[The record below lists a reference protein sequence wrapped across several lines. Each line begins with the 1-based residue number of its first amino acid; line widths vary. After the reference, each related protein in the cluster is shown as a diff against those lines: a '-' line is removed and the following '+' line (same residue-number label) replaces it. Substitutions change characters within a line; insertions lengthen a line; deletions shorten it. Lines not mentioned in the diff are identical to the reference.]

1 MMIPPSQVGIQRRID
16 ETLPVG
22 NDDPNH
28 IQFDAST
35 AKAYMETDGTIYPK
49 SHYEMELSGDAHRL
63 FTDRDIVFN
72 KPPNALGEMPD
83 YLRPKHDELVQLGLL
98 QEAMSRYPYIA
109 TVPGGFIRQ
118 NLFEIAQDHLDD
130 PEVVVVNGKPYQIQK
145 QKLAQGIAT
154 GYSQAQPQAQL
165 EMQPAP
171 AVIGRAGKKI

>member
-98 QEAMSRYPYIA
+98 QE
-109 TVPGGFIRQ
+109 
-118 NLFEIAQDHLDD
+118 HLDD